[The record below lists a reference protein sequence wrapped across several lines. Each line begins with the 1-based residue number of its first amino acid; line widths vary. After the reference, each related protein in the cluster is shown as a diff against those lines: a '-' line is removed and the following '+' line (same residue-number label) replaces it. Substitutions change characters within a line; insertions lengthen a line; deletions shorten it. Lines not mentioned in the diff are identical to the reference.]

1 MTTLEI
7 GSKWS
12 EKTGLEFFNEFVKY
26 FPTSKDFTEWL
37 KDKDLSME
45 EDENGHM
52 DWYPEG
58 ELWEVGHLFG
68 VELENDG
75 TNLENYTD
83 FFNELNEY
91 DW

>member
-1 MTTLEI
+1 MTILEI

-26 FPTSKDFTEWL
+26 FPTSKDFEEWL

-45 EDENGHM
+45 EDGNGHM

-58 ELWEVGHLFG
+58 ELYEVGQLFG
-68 VELENDG
+68 IELENDEKN
-75 TNLENYTD
+75 TEYYTD

-91 DW
+91 EW